1 MPNLS
6 SFGMKKDFPV
16 IKVGGFLLSLFSIYI
31 LYPVVDYFVP
41 TPYYALTNRD
51 TGEDFIV
58 FTELAIWILILMVF
72 VIFIT
77 LVFIIPLTLYF
88 RGVTKWEWDPN
99 VLALWLI
106 VMKSLSI
113 FFGEIERTNS
123 NISEI
128 FLFLIT
134 ITDSIFVL
142 LFTYFLL
149 KVYSTFLV
157 PIMSARLSVGKS
169 DTQYGPLLDIIG
181 SIVIIVLGLTNFLST
196 FNVEFGVLIAGVGVV
211 GLVFALAAQDTL
223 SNFFSGILLLLD
235 QGFKTGDMIRF
246 NDTYCLIRDIGLRST
261 KLYDIINH
269 VIIIIPNNSL
279 ANQDIQNLTKP
290 DRYYRLRILVGV
302 SYSTDP
308 DQVEKALIEVAKEN
322 KDVEQDDPTRKP
334 LVRFQRFGDSTLD
347 FALVI
352 WIKNVIKLRQINSDL
367 HHQVFKKLESED
379 IVIAFPQRDVHL
391 FTSSEQPT
399 EKILKSTQP
408 SLDDYHESPGKATES
423 TNSLTSSRLEEEEKA
438 RQMAE
443 ESAIH
448 AEEEL
453 KKAEESAMEAEIER
467 AKLEIELAEM
477 QLEEAAKEAEEAA
490 KKAEEDKS
498 KKAEEEVKKA
508 EEAAKKAEEEKAK
521 LEAEEAA
528 KKVEAEKQAKKEAVE
543 AEREAKK
550 AEREAKKAEEAAKK
564 AEEEK
569 AKLEADKAA
578 KKAEEEKARLKA
590 DEAFRL
596 AEQKKAK
603 LEAEEAAKIAEEKKA
618 KLTAEEA
625 ETRKLIEQIKAR
637 QAETDRY

>member
-1 MPNLS
+1 MPSLS
-6 SFGMKKDFPV
+6 SFGMKKDFPAV
-16 IKVGGFLLSLFSIYI
+16 RVGGFVLSLFAIYI

-58 FTELAIWILILMVF
+58 FTELAIWILILMLV
-72 VIFIT
+72 VIFLT
-77 LVFIIPLTLYF
+77 LTFIIPLTLHF

-113 FFGEIERTNS
+113 FLGEIERTNS
-123 NISEI
+123 NISEV

-142 LFTYFLL
+142 LFTYFIL
-149 KVYSTFLV
+149 KIYSTFFV
-157 PIMSARLSVGKS
+157 PVISARLSVGKS

-181 SIVIIVLGLTNFLST
+181 SIIIIILGLTNFLST

-246 NDTYCLIRDIGLRST
+246 NETYCLIRDIGLRST

-308 DQVEKALIEVAKEN
+308 NQVEQALIEVAKEN

-347 FALVI
+347 FALVV

-367 HHQVFKKLESED
+367 HHQVFKKLESEG

-391 FTSSEQPT
+391 FTSSDQPV
-399 EKILKSTQP
+399 EKIIKSKQP
-408 SLDDYHESPGKATES
+408 SLDDYQ
-423 TNSLTSSRLEEEEKA
+423 NSSGDVSISIDSSTSSKLVEEEKA

-443 ESAIH
+443 ESAKL

-453 KKAEESAMEAEIER
+453 KKAEESAMEAEVER
-467 AKLEIELAEM
+467 AKLEVELAEK
-477 QLEEAAKEAEEAA
+477 QIEEAAKEAEEAA
-490 KKAEEDKS
+490 KKAEEEKS
-498 KKAEEEVKKA
+498 KKAEEEAKRA

-528 KKVEAEKQAKKEAVE
+528 
-543 AEREAKK
+543 R
-550 AEREAKKAEEAAKK
+550 
-564 AEEEK
+564 
-569 AKLEADKAA
+569 
-578 KKAEEEKARLKA
+578 KAEEEKARLKA
-590 DEAFRL
+590 DAAVRL
-596 AEQKKAK
+596 
-603 LEAEEAAKIAEEKKA
+603 EEE
-618 KLTAEEA
+618 
-625 ETRKLIEQIKAR
+625 
-637 QAETDRY
+637 